1 MDRMNL
7 KVSIITVNYNN
18 ADGLEK
24 TINSVMH
31 QSYANLEFIVIDGGS
46 TDRSPAIIN
55 AYNENISYWVSE
67 KDGGIFN
74 AMNKGITV
82 STGDYLIFINSGDLL
97 VDNNIIQEV
106 AKSGMIEDLV
116 YGNVIFTKGDSRKE
130 WIPDQELS
138 FNTFYKQSIPHQ
150 STFIKRSLF
159 DEVGLYSENYRMVS
173 DWEFFMLAVC
183 KFQCSY
189 RHMDKFIATFDE
201 TGITSDPA
209 NYPAMAIERKSVF
222 DTHFSRFIEDY
233 IRFST
238 IEREFKKIAY
248 FNKARHFVK
257 RVLKNMKPGPS

>member
-1 MDRMNL
+1 
-7 KVSIITVNYNN
+7 
-18 ADGLEK
+18 
-24 TINSVMH
+24 
-31 QSYANLEFIVIDGGS
+31 
-46 TDRSPAIIN
+46 
-55 AYNENISYWVSE
+55 
-67 KDGGIFN
+67 
-74 AMNKGITV
+74 
-82 STGDYLIFINSGDLL
+82 LL
-97 VDNNIIQEV
+97 VDNIIIQEV
-106 AKSGMIEDLV
+106 AESGMIEDLV

-257 RVLKNMKPGPS
+257 RVLKNLKLGPS